1 MSLEKFPKISEL
13 IELSLFWK
21 RNLEHNLKYD
31 QDLLNKVINM
41 LTDSEILKYL
51 VYVHFFWNSQY
62 LKNEELPNQGN
73 EQHSDMIYRLIL
85 IKCWLLT
92 EV

>member
-1 MSLEKFPKISEL
+1 MSLGKFPKISEL

-51 VYVHFFWNSQY
+51 VYVHFF
-62 LKNEELPNQGN
+62 
-73 EQHSDMIYRLIL
+73 
-85 IKCWLLT
+85 
-92 EV
+92 

>member
-1 MSLEKFPKISEL
+1 MSLEKFPKISKL

-41 LTDSEILKYL
+41 LTDSEFLKYL
-51 VYVHFFWNSQY
+51 VYVHFFETPSI
-62 LKNEELPNQGN
+62 LKMKSYQTRVTNNTV
-73 EQHSDMIYRLIL
+73 I
-85 IKCWLLT
+85 
-92 EV
+92 